1 MVVLDSTFTFTQS
14 GAQLSLIYFCA
25 FLLAM
30 FFMTLALFL
39 ISRSV
44 LKPLFRLN
52 RDILDE
58 ADKSLVSELPQ
69 TEEPKEVHR
78 LRTSVNLILERLQ
91 FLEQGFPQGFRSAGR
106 RYCRKES

>member
-1 MVVLDSTFTFTQS
+1 
-14 GAQLSLIYFCA
+14 
-25 FLLAM
+25 M

-58 ADKSLVSELPQ
+58 AQVS
-69 TEEPKEVHR
+69 
-78 LRTSVNLILERLQ
+78 
-91 FLEQGFPQGFRSAGR
+91 
-106 RYCRKES
+106 